1 MSYSTVRDLAARFI
15 AGALLAGNGQLALAD
30 DTSDK
35 AAQQETMRAMQQRI
49 DDLQREVD
57 ALKNKSQSAGT
68 PATAEPG
75 ATPSNNPPTG
85 RVVLAKEAAATP
97 KVDKPPSLT
106 WHGIT
111 LYGTVDIGI
120 AYLTHG
126 APLSQT
132 YSGSL
137 PFFIQR
143 YSNHPIASI
152 ASNGLS
158 QSKLGLSG
166 VEPIIDG
173 LSGVFKLETGFNPHS
188 GRLSDGPGSLV
199 ANNGVPLDRQV
210 TASDSSRAGQAF
222 QGAAYAGLSSKTFGT
237 LTFGRQNSPM
247 ADNLT
252 KYDPQAQSSAFSP
265 IGFSGVSGGLGDT
278 EDKALDNVVKYVAAY
293 GPGRIAL
300 MYQFGS
306 SGAIPEG
313 GEEFDIGADIGG
325 FSVDAL
331 YGRIHGAV
339 SVASLTAAQNA
350 IAPGTL
356 AATVSDNSA
365 YSLQAS
371 YTMQPVKFY
380 AGYERITYE
389 NPAHPIPNGSTDIG
403 GYVLST
409 VNNTAYTNHRILEIG
424 WTGARY
430 TITPRF
436 DLAIAYYWYD
446 QNSYAANHCSNTS
459 ASSCSGRLN
468 YASLV
473 SDYRLTRRFDV
484 YAGINYSSVTDGLA
498 SGFLNNT
505 DWAPMIGVR
514 FNF

>member
-1 MSYSTVRDLAARFI
+1 MRFMVRVLAARAITGVF
-15 AGALLAGNGQLALAD
+15 LAGIGQLTLAAD
-30 DTSDK
+30 ISDK
-35 AAQQETMRAMQQRI
+35 AASQETMRAMQQRI
-49 DDLQREVD
+49 DELQREVD
-57 ALKNKSQSAGT
+57 SLKSQPQSGGT

-75 ATPSNNPPTG
+75 AMTSNNPPPS
-85 RVVLAKEAAATP
+85 RVAPVKEATAIS
-97 KVDKPPSLT
+97 KLDKPPSLT

-111 LYGTVDIGI
+111 LYGTIDIGI

-143 YSNHPIASI
+143 YSNHPITSI

-158 QSKLGLSG
+158 QSKVGLSG

-199 ANNGVPLDRQV
+199 ANNGVPLNRQV

-222 QGAAYAGLSSKTFGT
+222 QGGAYAGLSSRTYGT

-247 ADNLT
+247 ADNLS

-278 EDKALDNVVKYVAAY
+278 EDKALDNVAKYVVAY

-306 SGAIPEG
+306 SGAVPEG
-313 GEEFDIGADIGG
+313 GEEFDIGADVGG

-350 IAPGTL
+350 LAPGTL
-356 AATVSDNSA
+356 AATVSDNSG
-365 YSLQAS
+365 YSVQAS

-389 NPAHPIPNGSTDIG
+389 NPAHPIANGTTDIG

-409 VNNTAYTNHRILEIG
+409 VNNTAYTIHKILQIG
-424 WTGARY
+424 WTGVRY

-436 DLAIAYYWYD
+436 DIAIAYYWYD

-459 ASSCSGRLN
+459 AASCSGRLN